1 MTGVINPKLEVVMGR
16 KYDVYGVGNALVDM
30 EFEVSPEQLQRL
42 GIDKGVMTLVD
53 ETRENELIAELKS
66 YLCKQ
71 SGGGSAANTMVALSQ
86 LGGKGFYSCKVA
98 NDEAGT
104 FYLEDLRGCG
114 LDTNLHNGERENG
127 ITGKCLV
134 LITPDADR
142 TMNTFLG
149 ITGGFSEKE
158 LVPEAIQDSEYLYM
172 EGYLVTS
179 PTGKAAVIQA
189 REIAEA
195 NGVKTSLSL
204 SDPNMTNYFKD
215 GLLEMIGN
223 GVDFLF
229 ANEAE
234 AGTMAGSEDFKTTLD
249 YCQTLAKG
257 FAITRGAKGSVVFD
271 GEKLLEIP
279 TTPVQAIDTVG
290 AGDMYAGAFLY
301 ALTHGLSYEKAG
313 KLASITAAKIV
324 TCYGPRLET
333 AELQALLGKI

>member
-1 MTGVINPKLEVVMGR
+1 
-16 KYDVYGVGNALVDM
+16 
-30 EFEVSPEQLQRL
+30 
-42 GIDKGVMTLVD
+42 MTLVD
-53 ETRENELIAELKS
+53 EARENELIAELKAH
-66 YLCKQ
+66 LCKQ

-104 FYLEDLRGCG
+104 FYLQDLRNCG

-179 PTGKAAVIQA
+179 PTGKAAAIKA
-189 REIAEA
+189 REIAQA
-195 NGVKTSLSL
+195 NGVKITFSL
-204 SDPNMTNYFKD
+204 SDPNMTNYFKE
-215 GLLEMIGN
+215 GLLEMIGDR
-223 GVDFLF
+223 VDFLF

-234 AGTMAGSEDFKTTLD
+234 ASTMADSADFKTMLD
-249 YCQTLAKG
+249 YCKTLAKG
-257 FAITRGAKGSVVFD
+257 FAITRGAEGSVVFD
-271 GEKLLEIP
+271 GENLLEIP
-279 TTPVQAIDTVG
+279 TTPVHAIDTVG

-301 ALTHGLSYEKAG
+301 ALSHGLGYEKAG
-313 KLASITAAKIV
+313 QLASISAAKIV
-324 TCYGPRLET
+324 TCYGPRLDQ
-333 AELQALLGKI
+333 AELQGLLSQV